1 MKKYILIG
9 VLLLALV
16 VGTTF
21 IITKSV
27 MQLEIDKA
35 IQIHINDKVPLEAQV
50 DSSILISLMNDLQTK
65 IKVNDELKIR
75 LNENFDVPLKMSYN
89 KLFYVQ
95 MSLM

>member
-65 IKVNDELKIR
+65 IKVN
-75 LNENFDVPLKMSYN
+75 V
-89 KLFYVQ
+89 
-95 MSLM
+95 